1 MKLADRHHEAI
12 QMMILDRYSR
22 RRQSHQIAAQVGVH
36 YVTVNAWKRD
46 PDFQA
51 EYQKQLELYKNNFD
65 DIQLAD
71 RKERVKILSDM
82 FAHIPEPRVSLRLKV
97 LEQIRIEVGDDRIE
111 VAHTHELKGPNT
123 PPRAETY
130 EEWLEQNQQ
139 MEALNEALETT
150 AVVVPELP
158 ELPQAVEEAVGEA
171 VEKKVPT

>member
-1 MKLADRHHEAI
+1 MKLSDRHHE
-12 QMMILDRYSR
+12 
-22 RRQSHQIAAQVGVH
+22 
-36 YVTVNAWKRD
+36 VNAWKRD

-71 RKERVKILSDM
+71 RKERVKVLSDM

-123 PPRAETY
+123 PPRAQTY
-130 EEWLEQNQQ
+130 EWLEQNQQ

-158 ELPQAVEEAVGEA
+158 QAVEEA
-171 VEKKVPT
+171 VEKKVPA